1 MRLLGSKICSW
12 EFNEAMKVGVDV
24 SVTKAEWFH
33 GLGRDPNQARSTV
46 SESWTRQQDL
56 ASHSNSSKVFK
67 FLRGIPEKK
76 PTPYWKHQLAFVTF
90 FISFLPSNPPSS
102 LDQKVAVILS
112 RLSSRLKGPFS
123 TQEASSVG
131 GCLYFLRFGY
141 FRSVQAS
148 HWSDRRF
155 RCLSCHGFDLF
166 PVCMWFIYKP
176 LFSFPGFSGLST
188 FFSLFSSVCCRRG
201 FFLAFLG
208 FEDGFESIEHRTV
221 EKLSTLNLVRQL
233 FSNRDLEF
241 PSFQLRFWD
250 WCGSWSLMRLRH
262 GFFS

>member
-131 GCLYFLRFGY
+131 GCLYFLRLGTSALCRPPTDLTEDSAVWVAMVLIY
-141 FRSVQAS
+141 FLSV
-148 HWSDRRF
+148 
-155 RCLSCHGFDLF
+155 C
-166 PVCMWFIYKP
+166 
-176 LFSFPGFSGLST
+176 GLST
-188 FFSLFSSVCCRRG
+188 NLCFHFRASVVFQHFSHCFLLSAVGAGFSLLSWVSRTD
-201 FFLAFLG
+201 LKA
-208 FEDGFESIEHRTV
+208 SNIELL
-221 EKLSTLNLVRQL
+221 KN
-233 FSNRDLEF
+233 F
-241 PSFQLRFWD
+241 PPSA
-250 WCGSWSLMRLRH
+250 
-262 GFFS
+262 